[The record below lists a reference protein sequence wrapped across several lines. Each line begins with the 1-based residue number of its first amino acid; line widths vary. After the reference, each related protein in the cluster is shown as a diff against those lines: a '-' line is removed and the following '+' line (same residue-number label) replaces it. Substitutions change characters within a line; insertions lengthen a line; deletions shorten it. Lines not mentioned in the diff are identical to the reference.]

1 MKKTWGLREMDAL
14 ERAKILL
21 QATRDIFQKCDD
33 SGYVLNVL
41 EVTAIWD
48 GVECDGYCLKDDI
61 EAWFEEFYGEEE

>member
-1 MKKTWGLREMDAL
+1 MHEMDAL

-21 QATRDIFQKCDD
+21 RATKDILQKCDD
-33 SGYVLNVL
+33 SFYVLNAL

-61 EAWFEEFYGEEE
+61 DAWFEEYFGGEIE